1 MAEKKSKGEIP
12 ETFEERIERLEQIVA
27 ELEAGEAPLESSL
40 GLFEEGIRLARACQ
54 EQIEAART
62 RVEVL
67 LEEAEE
73 GQTVTEPLEE
83 ADEE

>member
-1 MAEKKSKGEIP
+1 MAEEKSKIDIP
-12 ETFEERIERLEQIVA
+12 ESFEERIERLETIVA

-40 GLFEEGIRLARACQ
+40 NLFEEGIQLARACQ

-73 GQTVTEPLEE
+73 GGAETEPLEE
-83 ADEE
+83 AEE